1 MNVIIIKIIYYV
13 LNLLMSYSTF
23 SVEGAFSKQNTQNN
37 SQKETNV
44 SVANSDFINK
54 TDSLKLNSKD
64 VLQGNLMLKS

>member
-13 LNLLMSYSTF
+13 LNLLMSYS
-23 SVEGAFSKQNTQNN
+23 AFSEESSFSAQNSQNN

-44 SVANSDFINK
+44 SVANSVNK

-64 VLQGNLMLKS
+64 V

>member
-13 LNLLMSYSTF
+13 LNLLMSYS
-23 SVEGAFSKQNTQNN
+23 AFSGEDSFSAQNSQNN

-44 SVANSDFINK
+44 SVANSVNK

-64 VLQGNLMLKS
+64 VLQDNMMLKS

>member
-13 LNLLMSYSTF
+13 LNLLMSYS
-23 SVEGAFSKQNTQNN
+23 AFSEESSFSAQNSQNN

-44 SVANSDFINK
+44 SVANSVNK

-64 VLQGNLMLKS
+64 VLQDNMMLKS

>member
-13 LNLLMSYSTF
+13 LNLLMSYS
-23 SVEGAFSKQNTQNN
+23 AFSGKGSFLAPNTQNN

-44 SVANSDFINK
+44 SVANSDFVSK

-64 VLQGNLMLKS
+64 VLQDNMMLKS

>member
-1 MNVIIIKIIYYV
+1 MNVIIIKFIYYV
-13 LNLLMSYSTF
+13 LNLLMSYS
-23 SVEGAFSKQNTQNN
+23 AFSGEDSFSAQNSQNN

-44 SVANSDFINK
+44 SVANSVNK

>member
-13 LNLLMSYSTF
+13 LNLLMSYSAFSEEGSF
-23 SVEGAFSKQNTQNN
+23 SVQNSQNN

-44 SVANSDFINK
+44 SVANSVNK

-64 VLQGNLMLKS
+64 VLQDNMMLKS

>member
-1 MNVIIIKIIYYV
+1 MNVIIIKFIYYV
-13 LNLLMSYSTF
+13 LNLLMSYS
-23 SVEGAFSKQNTQNN
+23 AFSEESSFSAQNSQNN

-44 SVANSDFINK
+44 SVANSVNK

>member
-13 LNLLMSYSTF
+13 LNLLMSYS
-23 SVEGAFSKQNTQNN
+23 AFSEESSFSAQNSQNN

-44 SVANSDFINK
+44 SVANSVNK

-64 VLQGNLMLKS
+64 VWQGNMMLKS

>member
-23 SVEGAFSKQNTQNN
+23 SVEGAFSMQNTQNN

-64 VLQGNLMLKS
+64 VLQDNMMLKS

>member
-13 LNLLMSYSTF
+13 LNLLMSYS
-23 SVEGAFSKQNTQNN
+23 AFSGEDSFSAQNTQNN

-44 SVANSDFINK
+44 SVANSVNK

-64 VLQGNLMLKS
+64 VLQDNMMLKS

>member
-13 LNLLMSYSTF
+13 LNLLMSYS
-23 SVEGAFSKQNTQNN
+23 AFSEESSFSAQNSQNN

-44 SVANSDFINK
+44 SVANSVNK

>member
-13 LNLLMSYSTF
+13 LNLLMSYS
-23 SVEGAFSKQNTQNN
+23 AFSGESSFSAQNSQNN

-44 SVANSDFINK
+44 SVANSVNK

-64 VLQGNLMLKS
+64 VLQDNMMLKS

>member
-13 LNLLMSYSTF
+13 LNLLMSYSAFSEEGPF
-23 SVEGAFSKQNTQNN
+23 SVQNSQNN

-44 SVANSDFINK
+44 SVANSVNK

-64 VLQGNLMLKS
+64 VLQDNMMLKS

>member
-13 LNLLMSYSTF
+13 VNLLISYS
-23 SVEGAFSKQNTQNN
+23 AFSEESSFSAQNSQNN

-44 SVANSDFINK
+44 SVANSVNK

-64 VLQGNLMLKS
+64 VLQDNMMLKS

>member
-1 MNVIIIKIIYYV
+1 MNVIIIKFIYYV

-23 SVEGAFSKQNTQNN
+23 SGEDSFSAQNSQNN

-44 SVANSDFINK
+44 SVANSVNK

-64 VLQGNLMLKS
+64 VLQDNVMLKS

>member
-13 LNLLMSYSTF
+13 LNLLMSFSAFSGEDSF
-23 SVEGAFSKQNTQNN
+23 SVQNSQNN

-44 SVANSDFINK
+44 SVANSVNK

-64 VLQGNLMLKS
+64 VLQDNMMLKS